1 MGYEH
6 KEKLQLRHWLV
17 YGLFGAFLLGWI
29 YFLIR
34 TLMRGESNTTFLEFW
49 VVLFAILTGIVIYL
63 HALKLVVKI
72 GEKGISY
79 KYAPWTKHKTWISW
93 DHIKSIQV
101 VQSATGQTLTGYHTE
116 FHPTFF
122 MNVDANKGILID
134 TTDGVSYF
142 LGIKDIQ
149 GVRDAISKY
158 REID

>member
-72 GEKGISY
+72 GEKGKKFFSSLSESRIFR
-79 KYAPWTKHKTWISW
+79 
-93 DHIKSIQV
+93 IK
-101 VQSATGQTLTGYHTE
+101 GFRG
-116 FHPTFF
+116 
-122 MNVDANKGILID
+122 
-134 TTDGVSYF
+134 
-142 LGIKDIQ
+142 
-149 GVRDAISKY
+149 
-158 REID
+158 